1 MLKDEK
7 HKQFWWLPDVQ
18 MAIRSHKLPAVMRL
32 LDDVIFN
39 REKFDQQGL
48 ALYTEEDRQYALLC
62 KVNLLQS
69 ASRPHEALAWLCL
82 ENTLHPD
89 NTSARAMM
97 EELLNKLPTH
107 YALTGRISPKEQ
119 FSLGWKDVAG
129 MEEVKLRFE
138 RDIILP
144 LKRPEIYKEYKLSPP
159 NGVLLWGPPGCGK
172 TFLAS
177 KLAERLE
184 YEFIEL
190 RPSDIASIYV
200 HGTVQ
205 LIAEVF
211 DKAEQSAPAII
222 FIDEL
227 DAIAPS
233 RTDLYHSYSEEVN
246 QLLIRLNDCS
256 SRGITVIG
264 ATNRPDRIDSAIK
277 RPGRFD
283 LMVYVPQPDL
293 AAREQLFRMYLQDRK
308 LGSDIDVTD
317 LAIRSG
323 GYTCVDIKHLCD
335 EAARYAMSAKEPI
348 CQGHLLQSLATNHP
362 SVSSEEILEYE
373 RLRAKER

>member
-1 MLKDEK
+1 MLRDEQ

-18 MAIRSHKLPAVMRL
+18 TAIRSHKLPVVMRL

-69 ASRPHEALAWLCL
+69 AGRPHEALAWLCL

-89 NTSARAMM
+89 NASARAMM

-144 LKRPEIYKEYKLSPP
+144 LRKPELYKEYKLSPP

-205 LIAEVF
+205 LMAEVF

-233 RTDLYHSYSEEVN
+233 RSDLYHSYSEEVN

-283 LMVYVPQPDL
+283 LMVYVPPPDL
-293 AAREQLFRMYLQDRK
+293 GAREQLFRMYLQDRK
-308 LGSDIDVTD
+308 LGSDIGVTD

-323 GYTCVDIKHLCD
+323 GYTCVDIKDLCD

-348 CQGHLLQSLATNHP
+348 CQGHLLQSLAANHP

-373 RLRAKER
+373 RLREKER